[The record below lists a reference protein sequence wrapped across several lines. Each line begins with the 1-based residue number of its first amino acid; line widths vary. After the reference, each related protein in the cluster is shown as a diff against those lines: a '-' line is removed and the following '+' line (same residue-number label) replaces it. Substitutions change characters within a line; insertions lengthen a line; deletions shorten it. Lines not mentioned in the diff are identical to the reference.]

1 MKNWE
6 TEHYKIKFRA
16 KFRTKTRAL
25 SLTYNIWITSKNGQ
39 KNFQLDIKCTDI
51 CRFRRIMRLFD

>member
-16 KFRTKTRAL
+16 TFRTKTRAL
-25 SLTYNIWITSKNGQ
+25 SLDYNISIDSEDDEKS
-39 KNFQLDIKCTDI
+39 FQLDIVRCLSCKKK
-51 CRFRRIMRLFD
+51 IMRLFD